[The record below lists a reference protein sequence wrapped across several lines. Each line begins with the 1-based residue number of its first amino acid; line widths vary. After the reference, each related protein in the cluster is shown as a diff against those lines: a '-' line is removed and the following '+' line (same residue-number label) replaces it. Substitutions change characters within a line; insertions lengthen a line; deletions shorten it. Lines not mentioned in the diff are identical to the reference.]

1 MSRNALVVG
10 INHYHHLNALKA
22 PATDAEA
29 IAQRL
34 EQDGEF
40 RVKRLPEVVPD
51 GKPTVSQ
58 QAGVTL
64 TELKR
69 ALVELFTPPGNQY
82 PDTALLYFSGHGLH
96 DQSGIMEGYLASSD
110 ADPKREFFGLSLNWL
125 RRLLEES
132 PVRQQIVWLDCCHSG
147 ALLDFAEADPGDR
160 GKGRDR
166 NFIAASRNFELAYED
181 LGSNHSVLTRAL
193 LDGLDPKQF
202 SARWVTNLSLT
213 DFITE
218 TLKRELQTPICNNSG
233 ESINLTRHWSPAAET
248 TTAVETT
255 GICPYKGLSFFDW
268 NSDDPSYFYGRQALT
283 DELLDHVRTDN
294 FLAIT
299 GASGSGK
306 SSVLRAGL
314 LYQLQQGRRIFGSD
328 QWTIHLMLPGDNPCQ
343 NLATAFVDQS
353 SPHIERA
360 EQQGRAEALIKEGAD
375 GLRHLVQTT
384 AAARM
389 VVVVDQFEEVFTL
402 CPSAAERE
410 TFFATLLGAVERCS
424 NRLCL
429 IIAMRADFVGRCFE
443 QNYSGLTQQVQDHLV
458 AVKPMGRAELTQAI
472 EKPAQQVG
480 LSLEPELVTTLLN
493 DVETSPGGLP
503 LLQYTLRELWN
514 RRQDNTLQLKTYTQL
529 GGVTGSLKQR
539 ANEVYDGFSPEQQAT
554 ARHIFLNLTQLGEGT
569 EDTRRRV
576 AKIGLVTAKHSEPL
590 VNEVVQ
596 ALANA
601 NLVVTSELISKGNQE
616 RVAIVD
622 VAHEA
627 LIRNWPQ
634 LRQWLEGNRDL
645 LRQQRKIELAAE
657 EWSRQP
663 QKQQQGYLL
672 QGRQL
677 AEANA
682 FKKKHSEALPLS
694 AQAERYLV
702 RSLKH
707 RRSDR
712 LKLIG
717 VGLIIPLGLA
727 GYAGVQ
733 AATYF
738 RLRPHWELVYAYDAG
753 TNKVGRDSLVRAL
766 QEINSANRT
775 LRSISLNSADLSNAD
790 LSNASLSAAYLI
802 NADLSDADLVNAD
815 LSDASLINASLI
827 NASLSAASL
836 SAASLSDANLSD
848 ANLSN
853 AYLRYADLRAA
864 NLSNA
869 NLRNTNLRNTD
880 LSNANL
886 SNADLSNADL
896 RAANLRA
903 ADLSNANL
911 SNADLRN
918 ANLSAANLSNA
929 DLSNAN
935 LSSAMLLATDLRSA
949 QNLTESQFGGE
960 TPPYLCNALLPA
972 EIAINKNKD
981 CDQ

>member
-58 QAGVTL
+58 QAAVTL

-96 DQSGIMEGYLASSD
+96 DQSGIREGYLASSD
-110 ADPKREFFGLSLNWL
+110 ADPDREFFGLSLNWL

-132 PVRQQIVWLDCCHSG
+132 PVRQQIIWLDCCHSG

-181 LGSNHSVLTRAL
+181 IGSDHSVLTRAL
-193 LDGLDPKQF
+193 LDALDPRQF
-202 SARWVTNLSLT
+202 SERWVTNLSLT

-218 TLKRELQTPICNNSG
+218 TLKRELQTPTCNNSG
-233 ESINLTRHWSPAAET
+233 EPINLTRRWSPVAET
-248 TTAVETT
+248 TAAIATT

-328 QWTIHLMLPGDNPCQ
+328 QWAIRLLLPGDSPCQ

-353 SPHIERA
+353 GDHLERA
-360 EQQGRAEALIKEGAD
+360 EQQGKAEALINEGAD
-375 GLRHLVQTT
+375 GLRRLVQTT
-384 AAARM
+384 DAAR
-389 VVVVDQFEEVFTL
+389 VVLVVDQFEEVFTL
-402 CPSAAERE
+402 CQSAAERE
-410 TFFATLLGAVERCS
+410 TFFATLLGAVERCGD
-424 NRLCL
+424 RLCV

-443 QNYSGLTQQVQDHLV
+443 QNYSGLAQQVQDHLV

-472 EKPAQQVG
+472 EKPAQQAG
-480 LSLEPELVTTLLN
+480 LSLEPELVITLLN

-514 RRQDNTLQLKTYTQL
+514 SRQDNTLQLKTYTQL

-576 AKIGLVTAKHSEPL
+576 AKSSLVTAKHSEPM

-596 ALANA
+596 TLANA

-645 LRQQRKIELAAE
+645 LRQQRKIELGAE

-663 QKQQQGYLL
+663 KQQQQGYLL

-677 AEANA
+677 SDANA
-682 FKKKHSEALPLS
+682 FKEKHSEALPLS
-694 AQAERYLV
+694 AQAERYLA

-707 RRSDR
+707 RRNDQ

-717 VGLIIPLGLA
+717 VSFIIPLGLA
-727 GYAGVQ
+727 SYAGVQ

-738 RLRPHWELVYAYDAG
+738 RLRPHWDLIYAYDAE
-753 TNKVGRDSLVRAL
+753 TNKIGRDPLVRAL
-766 QEINSANRT
+766 QEINSANRS
-775 LRSISLNSADLSNAD
+775 LRSISLISADLRNAD
-790 LSNASLSAAYLI
+790 LRS
-802 NADLSDADLVNAD
+802 ADLF
-815 LSDASLINASLI
+815 
-827 NASLSAASL
+827 
-836 SAASLSDANLSD
+836 DANLRST
-848 ANLSN
+848 NL
-853 AYLRYADLRAA
+853 RFV

-869 NLRNTNLRNTD
+869 NLRSADLRSAD
-880 LSNANL
+880 LRSADLRDAYLRDAYLSNANL
-886 SNADLSNADL
+886 SYT
-896 RAANLRA
+896 
-903 ADLSNANL
+903 
-911 SNADLRN
+911 DLRN
-918 ANLSAANLSNA
+918 ADLGSANLSDA
-929 DLSNAN
+929 KLCRTLLSQGITLDPDRDCEELGVDLV
-935 LSSAMLLATDLRSA
+935 DGR
-949 QNLTESQFGGE
+949 EPGIDF
-960 TPPYLCNALLPA
+960 LLP
-972 EIAINKNKD
+972 
-981 CDQ
+981 